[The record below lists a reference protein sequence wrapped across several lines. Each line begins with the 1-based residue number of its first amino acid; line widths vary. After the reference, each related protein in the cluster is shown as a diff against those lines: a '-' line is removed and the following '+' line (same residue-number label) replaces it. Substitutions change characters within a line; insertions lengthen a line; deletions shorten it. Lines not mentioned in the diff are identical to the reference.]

1 MKKII
6 FAVICAVALT
16 AHAADNDFEFVEN
29 NITLEH
35 GPLAYTL
42 RTYFSE
48 DYDHHEIKYAF
59 GNGLVAGFRYA
70 EDELGENG
78 GINGD
83 PGYKVNGVTVDGLD
97 KKTWEYRPWLEYTG
111 LSWNVTDRWSFRAR
125 PRIEYRLFDVEDD
138 VVEERDAYVRFRAGA
153 WTYYKL
159 DDKFTS
165 WASVD
170 FYNNVSDMQFEQ
182 TRYQVG
188 LDYRVNENIVLGPYV
203 ETRLD
208 DDWNERYTM
217 LATQLKVS
225 F

>member
-6 FAVICAVALT
+6 FAVLCALALT
-16 AHAADNDFEFVEN
+16 VNAQDNDFEFVEN

-70 EDELGENG
+70 EDELGENN

-83 PGYKVNGVTVDGLD
+83 PGYDLTGVVSND
-97 KKTWEYRPWLEYTG
+97 KKAWEYRPWLEYTG
-111 LSWNVTDRWSFRAR
+111 LSWTVTDRWSFRAR

-165 WASVD
+165 WASID
-170 FYNNVSDMQFEQ
+170 FYNNVSDMEFEQ

-188 LDYRVNENIVLGPYV
+188 LDYKLNENIVVGPYV
-203 ETRLD
+203 ETRFD
-208 DDWNERYTM
+208 DDWNENYTM

>member
-1 MKKII
+1 MKKILFTI
-6 FAVICAVALT
+6 LCVFALT
-16 AHAADNDFEFVEN
+16 THAEDNDFEFVEN
-29 NITLEH
+29 NLTLEH

-48 DYDHHEIKYAF
+48 DYDHHEIKYSF

-83 PGYKVNGVTVDGLD
+83 PGYDLTGIVSND
-97 KKTWEYRPWLEYTG
+97 KKAWEYRPWLEYNG
-111 LSWNVTDRWSFRAR
+111 LAWNVTDRWSFRAR

-165 WASVD
+165 WASID
-170 FYNNVSDMQFEQ
+170 FYNNVSDMEFEQ

-188 LDYRVNENIVLGPYV
+188 LDYNINENIVVGPYV

-208 DDWNERYTM
+208 DDWNENYTM

>member
-1 MKKII
+1 MKKSILAAAI
-6 FAVICAVALT
+6 LAATGV
-16 AHAADNDFEFVEN
+16 AHAEDFEFVEN
-29 NITLEH
+29 NVTLEH

-59 GNGLVAGFRYA
+59 ENGLVAGFRYA
-70 EDELGENG
+70 EDELGENS

-83 PGYKVNGVTVDGLD
+83 PGYDVTGLNAND
-97 KKTWEYRPWLEYTG
+97 KMAWEYRPWLEYVG
-111 LSWNVTDRWSFRAR
+111 LSWNVTDRWSFRVR
-125 PRIEYRLFDVEDD
+125 PRIEYRNFDVEDD
-138 VVEERDAYVRFRAGA
+138 VVEARDDYVRFRAGA

-170 FYNNVSDMQFEQ
+170 FYNNVSETSFEQ
-182 TRYQVG
+182 SRYQVG
-188 LDYRVNENIVLGPYV
+188 IDYKINENIAVGPYV

-208 DDWNERYTM
+208 NDWNTNYTM

>member
-1 MKKII
+1 MKKVI
-6 FAVICAVALT
+6 FAVLCAFALT
-16 AHAADNDFEFVEN
+16 THADDNDFEFVEN
-29 NITLEH
+29 NLTLEH
-35 GPLAYTL
+35 GPLSYTL

-70 EDELGENG
+70 EDELGEND

-83 PGYKVNGVTVDGLD
+83 PGYDLMGIDVDS
-97 KKTWEYRPWLEYTG
+97 KKAWEYRPWLEYNG
-111 LSWNVTDRWSFRAR
+111 LSWNVTERWSFRAR

-170 FYNNVSDMQFEQ
+170 FYNNVSDMEFEQ

-188 LDYRVNENIVLGPYV
+188 LDYRVNENIVVGPYV

-208 DDWNERYTM
+208 DDWNQRYTM

>member
-6 FAVICAVALT
+6 FAVMCAFALT
-16 AHAADNDFEFVEN
+16 AHADDNDFEFVEN
-29 NITLEH
+29 NLTLEH
-35 GPLAYTL
+35 GPLSYTL

-70 EDELGENG
+70 EDELGEND

-83 PGYKVNGVTVDGLD
+83 PGYDLMGLNVDS
-97 KKTWEYRPWLEYTG
+97 KKGWEYRPWLEYNG
-111 LSWNVTDRWSFRAR
+111 LSWQVTDRWSFRAR
-125 PRIEYRLFDVEDD
+125 PRVEYRLFDVEDD

-165 WASVD
+165 WASID
-170 FYNNVSDMQFEQ
+170 FYNNVSDMEFEQ

-188 LDYRVNENIVLGPYV
+188 LDYTIDENITVGPYV

-208 DDWNERYTM
+208 DDWNQRYIM